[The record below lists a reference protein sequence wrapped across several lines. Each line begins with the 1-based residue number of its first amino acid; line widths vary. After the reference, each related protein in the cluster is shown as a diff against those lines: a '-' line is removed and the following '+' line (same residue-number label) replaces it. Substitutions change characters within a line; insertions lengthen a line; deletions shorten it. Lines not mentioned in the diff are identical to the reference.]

1 MVRKSAVTQKKFLN
15 FTSKEQTIYTDK
27 DNQYFKY
34 KTIRDFVKKQEAS
47 LPQGSKMIVRGMNIL
62 RETTLKGYNGEMMT
76 DEQHEEY
83 VKNKVKNTAGFEV
96 YTNFTITVLEP
107 STEPSMFNQHK
118 SKRGKK

>member
-1 MVRKSAVTQKKFLN
+1 VRKSAVTQKKFLN